1 MSNTRV
7 TVLIGAG
14 SIGLAIARRISAGKH
29 IVVAD
34 LKEENA
40 RAAVCILEEAGFSAS
55 HTVVDVGSKS
65 SIQALVKNAQNYGG
79 IFYLIH
85 AAGVSPS
92 QAPKELILQ
101 VDLYGTAVILE
112 EFGTIIEQGGAGGI
126 ISSQSGYRLP
136 ALSAEE
142 DRWLA
147 TTPADELLMLD
158 LTQPEHIRDTLH
170 AYQITKLTVYVS
182 ERNRLHGQNGEH
194 ASMR

>member
-40 RAAVCILEEAGFSAS
+40 RAAARILEEAGFSAS

-65 SIQALVKNAQNYGG
+65 SIQALVKNAQNYSG

-101 VDLYGTAVILE
+101 VDLFGTAVILE
-112 EFGTIIEQGGAGGI
+112 EFGTIIEQGGAGVI

-158 LTQPEHIRDTLH
+158 LTQPEHIHDTLH
-170 AYQITKLTVYVS
+170 AYQITK
-182 ERNRLHGQNGEH
+182 RGNGL
-194 ASMR
+194 

>member
-40 RAAVCILEEAGFSAS
+40 RAAARILEEAGFSAS

-92 QAPKELILQ
+92 
-101 VDLYGTAVILE
+101 
-112 EFGTIIEQGGAGGI
+112 
-126 ISSQSGYRLP
+126 
-136 ALSAEE
+136 
-142 DRWLA
+142 
-147 TTPADELLMLD
+147 
-158 LTQPEHIRDTLH
+158 
-170 AYQITKLTVYVS
+170 
-182 ERNRLHGQNGEH
+182 
-194 ASMR
+194 